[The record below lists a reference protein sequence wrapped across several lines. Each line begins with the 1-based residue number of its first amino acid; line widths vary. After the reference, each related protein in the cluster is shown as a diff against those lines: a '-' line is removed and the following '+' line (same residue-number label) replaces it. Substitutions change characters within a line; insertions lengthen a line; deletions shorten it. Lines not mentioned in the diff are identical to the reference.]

1 MGSLLR
7 GALVLIA
14 VLVAVGCTDLLPTAQ
29 CMGAAAGGEILS
41 RRSLAAAHAGSS
53 MYSSNMARK
62 LAGRHESKSNK
73 NQQVC
78 CTYTLKPDLVL
89 GGDSDRK
96 LEKIVAAAC
105 GNKVWT
111 WIA

>member
-7 GALVLIA
+7 GVLVLIA
-14 VLVAVGCTDLLPTAQ
+14 VLVAVGCTDLLQTAH

-62 LAGRHESKSNK
+62 LAGRHESKSTK

-78 CTYTLKPDLVL
+78 CTH
-89 GGDSDRK
+89 
-96 LEKIVAAAC
+96 
-105 GNKVWT
+105 
-111 WIA
+111 